1 MNVHLV
7 FVPMFERHTA
17 ENMFNMVIEFLNP
30 LYDMWR
36 DKLIGVLSNGN
47 STMASRHYGFVTC
60 MV

>member
-1 MNVHLV
+1 
-7 FVPMFERHTA
+7 MFERHTA

-30 LYDMWR
+30 LYDTWR